1 MNAPPAWTPAPP
13 DACPRCGTGTV
24 INLSTQRDG
33 PRFMCAQCGRDLP
46 MKRDTL
52 TCSQPP
58 ETTP

>member
-1 MNAPPAWTPAPP
+1 MPTPP

-52 TCSQPP
+52 TRPQPP
-58 ETTP
+58 ETTA